1 MRKNAHLYIY
11 LYRSEHIS
19 ATFNHL
25 AEIIF
30 CNNKNVRKNDEL
42 YNNIYRTRHISSSLK
57 TRIIKCIRIKK
68 GKIKSVKIKQNKS
81 RYCYFNKKMCIYIT
95 LIKNK
100 Q

>member
-1 MRKNAHLYIY
+1 MIKSEEKRRTLYIY
-11 LYRSEHIS
+11 
-19 ATFNHL
+19 N
-25 AEIIF
+25 
-30 CNNKNVRKNDEL
+30 
-42 YNNIYRTRHISSSLK
+42 RTRHISSILK